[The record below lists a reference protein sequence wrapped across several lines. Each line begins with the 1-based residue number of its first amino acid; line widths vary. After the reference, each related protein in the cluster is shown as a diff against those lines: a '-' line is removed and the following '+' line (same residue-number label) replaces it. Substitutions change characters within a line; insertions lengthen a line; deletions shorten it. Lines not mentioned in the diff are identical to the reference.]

1 MKLKRNILYM
11 ALSALLCLTLVSCSG
26 KETFENVVEEWQ
38 LLRGEYRE
46 ILAFF
51 EKDLSASSVEST
63 GAVVSMADAG
73 AVPALNTAAHTE
85 LLPSPYNSGLWTVF
99 DAGNGENPAG
109 AAYQSKT
116 GYVHIPLFEE
126 RDADA
131 VAELFSS
138 IGASVETVIRPNPT
152 PTGQVFALRY
162 GGFSDGEGYYVNP
175 IVPVTLY
182 VSDEKMAVTQEG
194 RGHNVIY
201 LTYDDGPTKT
211 DTLRLLDVLDTYG
224 VKATF
229 FTVGGSV
236 EKYPESARAIAERG
250 HTLACHSV
258 THQYEKIY
266 ADTEALYGE
275 AVEWERI
282 VKEAGVTLE
291 NKLFRYPGGSVSKY
305 VTEAKEKDMTAMLE
319 GLGYTVF
326 DWNVVTNDA
335 LLYMAEEGSDTYE
348 YIRANFIETLE
359 LCLRE
364 NAKQESAPIII
375 LMHETVPETV
385 DLMPWMISYLTEQGF
400 VFGDLS
406 TFGES
411 WTFADREG

>member
-1 MKLKRNILYM
+1 MRMKLKRNILYM

-138 IGASVETVIRPNPT
+138 IGA
-152 PTGQVFALRY
+152 
-162 GGFSDGEGYYVNP
+162 
-175 IVPVTLY
+175 
-182 VSDEKMAVTQEG
+182 
-194 RGHNVIY
+194 
-201 LTYDDGPTKT
+201 
-211 DTLRLLDVLDTYG
+211 
-224 VKATF
+224 
-229 FTVGGSV
+229 
-236 EKYPESARAIAERG
+236 
-250 HTLACHSV
+250 
-258 THQYEKIY
+258 
-266 ADTEALYGE
+266 
-275 AVEWERI
+275 
-282 VKEAGVTLE
+282 
-291 NKLFRYPGGSVSKY
+291 
-305 VTEAKEKDMTAMLE
+305 
-319 GLGYTVF
+319 
-326 DWNVVTNDA
+326 
-335 LLYMAEEGSDTYE
+335 
-348 YIRANFIETLE
+348 
-359 LCLRE
+359 
-364 NAKQESAPIII
+364 
-375 LMHETVPETV
+375 
-385 DLMPWMISYLTEQGF
+385 
-400 VFGDLS
+400 
-406 TFGES
+406 
-411 WTFADREG
+411 